1 MDLRQVRYTT
11 QLPHDNALM
20 KKTQLLAYGF
30 FGAIGVAVLF
40 VVGSIA
46 INAFKNKGLIPPPG
60 TLSRYDCAMGDTRFD
75 FFYLHGTDRVK
86 IKSKAGILEGTVSQN
101 QFNWGSFG
109 NDATQLGFLPPAAIT
124 FEDAKGL
131 RMGGAGIATEMVC
144 TNSVAADSGRRG
156 IVQ

>member
-1 MDLRQVRYTT
+1 
-11 QLPHDNALM
+11 M
-20 KKTQLLAYGF
+20 KKTELVAYAF
-30 FGAIGVAVLF
+30 FGSIGVAIVG

-46 INAFKNKGLIPPPG
+46 FNAFKNQGFIPPPG
-60 TLSRYDCAMGDTRFD
+60 TLARFECKTGEVPFE

-86 IKSKAGILEGTVSQN
+86 LKSKSGILEGTVSQN
-101 QFNWGSFG
+101 QFNWGSFA

-131 RMGGAGIATEMVC
+131 RMAGAGIAAEMVC
-144 TNSVAADSGRRG
+144 VSTVAADSGRRG

>member
-1 MDLRQVRYTT
+1 
-11 QLPHDNALM
+11 M
-20 KKTQLLAYGF
+20 KKTEVLAYGF
-30 FGAIGVAVLF
+30 FGAIGVAVVL

-60 TLSRYDCAMGDTRFD
+60 TLSRYECSMGNTSFD

-124 FEDAKGL
+124 FEDAKNL

-144 TNSVAADSGRRG
+144 TNTAAADSGRRG

>member
-1 MDLRQVRYTT
+1 
-11 QLPHDNALM
+11 M
-20 KKTQLLAYGF
+20 KKTEVLAYGF
-30 FGAIGVAVLF
+30 YGAIGVAVVL

-60 TLSRYDCAMGDTRFD
+60 TLSRYECSMGSTSFD

-124 FEDAKGL
+124 FEDAKNL

-144 TNSVAADSGRRG
+144 TNTAAADSGRRG

>member
-1 MDLRQVRYTT
+1 
-11 QLPHDNALM
+11 M
-20 KKTQLLAYGF
+20 KKTELVAYAF
-30 FGAIGVAVLF
+30 FGAIGIAIVG

-46 INAFKNKGLIPPPG
+46 FNAIKNQGFIPPPG
-60 TLSRYDCAMGDTRFD
+60 TLKRFECSVGGTPFD

-86 IKSKAGILEGTVSQN
+86 IKSKVGILEGTVSQN

-109 NDATQLGFLPPAAIT
+109 NDATQLGFMPPAAIT
-124 FEDAKGL
+124 FEDARGL

-144 TNSVAADSGRRG
+144 NATAAADSGRRG